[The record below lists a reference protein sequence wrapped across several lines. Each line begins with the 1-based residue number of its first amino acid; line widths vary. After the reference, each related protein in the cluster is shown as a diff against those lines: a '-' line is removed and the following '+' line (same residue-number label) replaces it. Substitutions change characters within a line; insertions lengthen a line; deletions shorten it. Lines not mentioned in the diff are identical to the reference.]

1 MAASTYPQTQTI
13 AEQPSGSSGREFDT
27 LQLLNGSEDDWMP
40 YLGDTSPSSD
50 RKDDFSL
57 EPETKCLDFPAEA
70 DKDDGKVK
78 DCLECE
84 VCGAVFETRRGLSS
98 HARYHL
104 RQLGVTLSDSSGAP
118 IDLLYQLAKEG
129 ALDESLLRS
138 PSGPPPAKK
147 HHHQSAKSRKGVG
160 PKARCKAAADD
171 GKGAS
176 LPGRSVSP
184 SPLVRSRS
192 ASPVLRSAPVSS
204 LLPASSPLR
213 SSEPKGTAARTV
225 PSSHRGGAKPLWA
238 PQDTDAPLNLAL
250 DADPTKDIVCEL
262 CGAWFE
268 TRKGLA
274 SHARAHLRHLGV
286 LDADSKGSPIDGLHQ
301 LIRSEDFRR
310 RLASLD
316 PKEAAELCLAPS
328 SSSSKTTKRSLSR
341 VSSPGGSKG
350 TSSML
355 SPSLGKKP
363 KASAAQQGFGLSG
376 KELGPRS
383 GGESDLVKEVECEFC
398 GEFFENRKGLSSH
411 ARSHLRQM
419 GVTEW
424 TVNGS
429 PYNTLM
435 EVVARRGLSCAV
447 PPRTVTSPRLSPG
460 PPVLSP
466 PASPSSPG
474 ALKRLTSTLDSPR
487 GRQPTARKACR
498 PKMENPSLELSGRAL
513 ERAPLQHSW
522 PDEEEAAKPLQLVS
536 AVKAQ
541 EPDPLQEVQCEFC
554 GESFENRKGL
564 SSHARSHLRQMGVT
578 EWTVNGSPID
588 TLVDVVRKKGLPNEG
603 RVKEEP
609 PSSWEEL
616 DQQSSQL
623 PGKSPPGLVQSS
635 PKVHKYSFSLPQ
647 SSGKG
652 ADAMGASLLGKKSSP
667 RESRPEEK
675 MSSQLKTFS
684 SPSKDSLTAS
694 KSAVEKPSSGHVD
707 ASCELCGFCFEN
719 RKALA
724 SHARAHLRQFGVTEW
739 RVNGSPI
746 ETLHAWI
753 RKEPRRVAEMQRR
766 WAQGGP
772 PRPKKK
778 SSSFL
783 VSLSHPGGSLARS
796 QKPLSSG
803 ASGHRVGREVAGGVA
818 GSSRSADGRFH
829 GRPSLQHGH
838 GNRVAARRGDT
849 LLQSQAAHSQLNVR
863 SPRGFE
869 RRPPKHLVSSE
880 GREQE
885 SGSSQAPRTG
895 TVPALVPKPPSTPL
909 VKVVGDVY
917 SLRCRF
923 CEVEFRGPLSV
934 QEDWVR
940 HLQRHILGLN
950 FNKRDPPAP
959 PPRADAAIAPASAI
973 AAEAPAPG
981 PASGPSPGPAPGP
994 PLPPASPLAPS
1005 PTLAAAPVSV
1015 PASVPITA
1023 HAV

>member
-1 MAASTYPQTQTI
+1 GTRVPAPLSRFYP
-13 AEQPSGSSGREFDT
+13 
-27 LQLLNGSEDDWMP
+27 
-40 YLGDTSPSSD
+40 
-50 RKDDFSL
+50 
-57 EPETKCLDFPAEA
+57 LDF
-70 DKDDGKVK
+70 K

-341 VSSPGGSKG
+341 VSSPGGSKVG
-350 TSSML
+350 HL
-355 SPSLGKKP
+355 STVLPLSKYPL
-363 KASAAQQGFGLSG
+363 AQAHGAFVRFTAG
-376 KELGPRS
+376 
-383 GGESDLVKEVECEFC
+383 DLVKEVECEFC

-487 GRQPTARKACR
+487 VGVSLNLSATALFR
-498 PKMENPSLELSGRAL
+498 SFS
-513 ERAPLQHSW
+513 
-522 PDEEEAAKPLQLVS
+522 VS

-588 TLVDVVRKKGLPNEG
+588 TLVDVVRKKGARPAVIAAP
-603 RVKEEP
+603 RQVPAWPRPVEP
-609 PSSWEEL
+609 
-616 DQQSSQL
+616 QN
-623 PGKSPPGLVQSS
+623 
-635 PKVHKYSFSLPQ
+635 
-647 SSGKG
+647 
-652 ADAMGASLLGKKSSP
+652 
-667 RESRPEEK
+667 
-675 MSSQLKTFS
+675 
-684 SPSKDSLTAS
+684 
-694 KSAVEKPSSGHVD
+694 

-772 PRPKKK
+772 PRPKKQK